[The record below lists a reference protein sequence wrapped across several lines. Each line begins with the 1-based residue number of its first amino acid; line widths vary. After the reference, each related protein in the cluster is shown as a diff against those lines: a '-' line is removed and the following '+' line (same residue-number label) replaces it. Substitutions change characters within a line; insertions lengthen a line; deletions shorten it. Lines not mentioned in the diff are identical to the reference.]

1 MLFLMLLSSLILVVV
16 ISHSTGNITD
26 WPLTSLGHSGPLLE
40 SYGTDSMLVLKYA
53 SRSSN
58 AIGFRCSAM
67 VLKFPNPSVLVRNLN
82 FSYGLRLGLPSG

>member
-1 MLFLMLLSSLILVVV
+1 MLLSSLILVVV

-53 SRSSN
+53 SRSLN
-58 AIGFRCSAM
+58 AMGFMCSAM
-67 VLKFPNPSVLVRNLN
+67 VLKFPNPSVLVRNFN
-82 FSYGLRLGLPSG
+82 FFIWASIGFAL